1 MQNII
6 CLHDKN
12 QIETFLR
19 SHTFL
24 HLYEL
29 GDLDDFFWNNTTWYA
44 LTNRQKI
51 QQIALLYTG
60 IPLPVLLALTEEPRS
75 MQDLLQSI
83 LHLLPRK
90 LYAHLSKDL
99 VTVFADKYQVESYGL
114 HYKMALTNSSYL
126 NTFDTSDAIPLAGSN
141 LKELEGLY
149 SQSYPDNGFNPRM
162 LDIGYFYGI
171 KQDKNLVSVAGI
183 HVYSSQYKVAALG
196 NITTHPQFRG
206 RGLAKLVCAKLCQE
220 LLQTVTHIGL
230 NVKVDNASAI
240 ACYSQ
245 LGFEPI
251 ATYGEYSL
259 GLK

>member
-6 CLHDKN
+6 CLHDQN

-19 SHTFL
+19 SHLFL

-29 GDLDDFFWNNTTWYA
+29 GDLDDFFWNHTTWYA
-44 LTNRQKI
+44 LTDRQQI

-60 IPLPVLLALTEEPRS
+60 IPIPVLLALTEEPRS
-75 MQDLLQSI
+75 MHDLLQAI
-83 LHLLPRK
+83 AHLLPRK
-90 LYAHLSKDL
+90 FYAHLSENL
-99 VTVFADKYQVESYGL
+99 ITVFADEYQIKSHGTY
-114 HYKMALTNSSYL
+114 YKMALTNSFCL
-126 NTFDTSDAIPLAGSN
+126 NTFDTTDVLPLSNSN
-141 LKELEGLY
+141 LKDLEKLY
-149 SQSYPDNGFNPRM
+149 DRSYPDNAFNSRM
-162 LDIGYFYGI
+162 LETGYFYGI
-171 KQDKNLVSVAGI
+171 QQNKNLVSVAGV

-259 GLK
+259 EL